1 MEKTFEKYGIPLDEE
16 KRKKFDIYRSIL
28 KEYNKVFN
36 LTAIT
41 DDEEINVK
49 HFLDSV
55 IKVDNFSTAA
65 EVIEIGSGGGFPS
78 IPIKIMREDLKM
90 TLLEAT
96 GKKCGFLKKVTDE
109 LGLKNVTVINGR
121 AEELGNDVNYREKFD
136 YAIARAVARM
146 NVLSEYCMPFV
157 KKGGS
162 FIAYKG
168 RAEEELKEAEK
179 AIEILG
185 GKIKNVY
192 KTELP
197 LNLGERNI
205 IETEKIKNTPSL
217 YPRSNGKIKKNPL

>member
-36 LTAIT
+36 LTAII

>member
-1 MEKTFEKYGIPLDEE
+1 MEKTFEKYGIPLNEE
-16 KRKKFDIYRSIL
+16 KRKKFDIYRSLL

-41 DDEEINVK
+41 DDKEINVK

-168 RAEEELKEAEK
+168 RSEEELKEAEK

-197 LNLGERNI
+197 LSSGERNI
-205 IETEKIKNTPSL
+205 IEIEKIKNTPSL
-217 YPRSNGKIKKNPL
+217 YPRSNGKIKKNPI